1 MRERR
6 EKEREGGKGSRKK
19 WRKKRRGSRMTCK
32 ARVQLTALLLGV
44 AAGVP

>member
-1 MRERR
+1 M
-6 EKEREGGKGSRKK
+6 EKEVEKEEE
-19 WRKKRRGSRMTCK
+19 GSRMTCK